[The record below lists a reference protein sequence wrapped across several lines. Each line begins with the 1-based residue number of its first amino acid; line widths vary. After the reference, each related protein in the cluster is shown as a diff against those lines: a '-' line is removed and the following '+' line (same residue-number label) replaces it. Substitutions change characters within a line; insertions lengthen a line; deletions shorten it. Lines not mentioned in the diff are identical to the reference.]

1 MPQAYCAC
9 AQSFLALLQTDKNLF
24 YKWIETYAI
33 YSTVFESTCSIKSVF
48 LKKNRSLVKS
58 NKHFQKVKNITDSIS
73 LKST

>member
-9 AQSFLALLQTDKNLF
+9 VQSFLALLQADKNLF

-48 LKKNRSLVKS
+48 EEKQKFGKIQQAFSKGKKYN
-58 NKHFQKVKNITDSIS
+58 
-73 LKST
+73 